1 MELEQLYRST
11 VDVWGEQA
19 QYDQAVEEC
28 AELIAA
34 LMHYRREKVDAQQV
48 IDELADVT
56 LMLGQLTWMFGK
68 ERVEEAVQRK
78 RIKLDDLMERENAQG
93 AKKL

>member
-1 MELEQLYRST
+1 LELEQLYRST

-56 LMLGQLTWMFGK
+56 LMLGQLTWMFGN